1 MNNRRVKIDRQAK
14 KSHIRLMLLQESHID
29 YTKATLQPTHAMK
42 TTLLSQIRR
51 RRTNLSLKIQDMV
64 LRAGL
69 TRQQYGKIENGG
81 NPRLSTLDQI
91 AEGLECTLLLV
102 PKEQLAAVQ
111 RLLEGEQAAPDTGIT
126 LANEPVN
133 PWDDLP

>member
-1 MNNRRVKIDRQAK
+1 
-14 KSHIRLMLLQESHID
+14 
-29 YTKATLQPTHAMK
+29 MK
-42 TTLLSQIRR
+42 TTLLDQIRR
-51 RRTNLSLKIQDMV
+51 RRINLSLKIQDMV

-91 AEGLECTLLLV
+91 AEGLESALVLV
-102 PKEQLAAVQ
+102 PKGQLTAVQ
-111 RLLEGEQAAPDTGIT
+111 RLLEGEHADQDTAVT
-126 LANEPVN
+126 LARKPTN